1 MLNKQ
6 RRKLIIPFLAPSLIL
21 YLVFFI
27 YPTIQGLGVSL
38 DDWSG
43 FKLPLK
49 FIGLLNFKNL
59 LTMDDNFVIAL
70 KNSMYLFFV
79 GGFVIF
85 AVAFLF
91 TSFLSSGIKA
101 KNFFRGIL
109 FFPNV
114 IAPIAVVTIW
124 QFLYNPRFG
133 LLNGFL
139 NIIGLGQFDQSWAA
153 PGRIFPAITVII
165 TWMAIGYYLV
175 LLLAAADKIPQ
186 DVYDA
191 GRVDGANTWQ
201 MFWLVT
207 LPMIWDV
214 IGILLVLWM
223 ISAMKQFEIAYAFS
237 STGSVPPESYTL
249 PIYVVVE
256 GFGMREP
263 IYRLGYASAVGC
275 VLLFIVV
282 ILTIVIRRLFKREAI
297 QY

>member
-21 YLVFFI
+21 YLVFFV
-27 YPTIQGLGVSL
+27 YPTIKGLGLSL
-38 DDWSG
+38 YQWSG
-43 FKLPLK
+43 FKLPVT
-49 FIGLLNFKNL
+49 FIGLENFKDL
-59 LTMDDNFVIAL
+59 LKDDNFLVAL
-70 KNSMYLFFV
+70 KNSLFLFFV
-79 GGFVIF
+79 GGLVIF
-85 AVAFLF
+85 AVAFVF
-91 TSFLSSGIKA
+91 TSFLTSGIKA
-101 KNFFRGIL
+101 KDFFRGIM

-124 QFLYNPRFG
+124 QFIYNPRFG
-133 LLNGFL
+133 LLNGL
-139 NIIGLGQFDQSWAA
+139 LDVIGLGKFGQSWAA

-165 TWMAIGYYLV
+165 AWIAIGYYLV

-186 DVYDA
+186 DIYDA

-214 IGILLVLWM
+214 IGIIMVLWM
-223 ISAMKQFEIAYAFS
+223 ISALKQFEIAYAFS
-237 STGSVPPESYTL
+237 STGNVPVEAYTL
-249 PIYVVVE
+249 PIYVVVM

-263 IYRLGYASAVGC
+263 IYKLGYASAIGC

-282 ILTIVIRRLFKREAI
+282 ILTLLIRRIFKRENL